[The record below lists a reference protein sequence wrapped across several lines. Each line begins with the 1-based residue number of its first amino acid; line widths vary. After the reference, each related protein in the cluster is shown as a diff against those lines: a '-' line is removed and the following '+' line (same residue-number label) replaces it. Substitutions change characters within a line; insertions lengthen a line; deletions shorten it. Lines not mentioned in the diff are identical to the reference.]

1 MNEKEKVNTEDIIDL
16 SLALTI
22 LKKYFVLL
30 IIGTIIGGVGSYYYT
45 KFFIPNTYKA
55 TATVIVNNVSPD
67 VQYLYTSELN
77 TSRSLAQLY
86 TVVIKS
92 DTVLKKVI
100 EDLDLN
106 MSYEQLKNSV
116 QVTAIENTQVVEIS
130 VVSSNPEYALSV
142 TEKFVECSKIMIAE
156 KFENGSV
163 KDLNVAYLVNNGAPI
178 APNKRKNA
186 TKGAA
191 LGLVLVAVVVFI
203 KEFLD
208 TKIRTE
214 ADAVAALN
222 VPLLGVVPMVDRKDF
237 TNE

>member
-106 MSYEQLKNSV
+106 MSYEQLKNSWEW
-116 QVTAIENTQVVEIS
+116 T
-130 VVSSNPEYALSV
+130 
-142 TEKFVECSKIMIAE
+142 
-156 KFENGSV
+156 
-163 KDLNVAYLVNNGAPI
+163 
-178 APNKRKNA
+178 
-186 TKGAA
+186 
-191 LGLVLVAVVVFI
+191 
-203 KEFLD
+203 
-208 TKIRTE
+208 
-214 ADAVAALN
+214 
-222 VPLLGVVPMVDRKDF
+222 
-237 TNE
+237 